1 MDIEHTLPGL
11 HNSSNDAKAEFNN
24 CLLFIQNNSYFT
36 NKLKHAYLHRS
47 TSIACL
53 SAGLGAKGFFRTAN
67 ILQIAD
73 VVRRVVFLLVL
84 LCFQPV
90 VRPFLPLET
99 SEMFRHFVLTTTQP
113 RLQVFSVN
121 GLVFWQLCCTTDVIV
136 HISQNSSKFG
146 RHQLVMMNYPWDFS
160 QSETEKYFEWII
172 MYVIYP
178 RQVLALFRNI
188 LQGWVAQRR
197 VKITQGQCKI

>member
-1 MDIEHTLPGL
+1 MRLSMIWRIMDIEHTLPGL

-53 SAGLGAKGFFRTAN
+53 SASLGEKGFFRTAN

-84 LCFQPV
+84 LCF
-90 VRPFLPLET
+90 
-99 SEMFRHFVLTTTQP
+99 
-113 RLQVFSVN
+113 
-121 GLVFWQLCCTTDVIV
+121 
-136 HISQNSSKFG
+136 SQ
-146 RHQLVMMNYPWDFS
+146 
-160 QSETEKYFEWII
+160 
-172 MYVIYP
+172 
-178 RQVLALFRNI
+178 
-188 LQGWVAQRR
+188 
-197 VKITQGQCKI
+197 

>member
-24 CLLFIQNNSYFT
+24 CLIFIQNNSYFT

-53 SAGLGAKGFFRTAN
+53 SASLGEKGFCKYSSNSRC
-67 ILQIAD
+67 
-73 VVRRVVFLLVL
+73 RPSSCLLAGFAM
-84 LCFQPV
+84 FQPV

-113 RLQVFSVN
+113 RPQVFSVN

-136 HISQNSSKFG
+136 HLSQNSSKFG

-160 QSETEKYFEWII
+160 QSETKKYFEWII
-172 MYVIYP
+172 MYVIDP

>member
-53 SAGLGAKGFFRTAN
+53 SASLGEKGFFRTAN

-84 LCFQPV
+84 LCFSQWFAHF
-90 VRPFLPLET
+90 FLL
-99 SEMFRHFVLTTTQP
+99 
-113 RLQVFSVN
+113 
-121 GLVFWQLCCTTDVIV
+121 
-136 HISQNSSKFG
+136 K
-146 RHQLVMMNYPWDFS
+146 
-160 QSETEKYFEWII
+160 
-172 MYVIYP
+172 
-178 RQVLALFRNI
+178 
-188 LQGWVAQRR
+188 R
-197 VKITQGQCKI
+197 VKCSAILYSLQPNLVSRSSRQLTV